1 MTQLTKSL
9 LIILR
14 VVNYERE
21 QQWRVTLIV
30 FFLLEHCS
38 LVCMKY
44 PPHGLSGCQGSYEEK
59 VWHPLVSG
67 SSLGY
72 ILSSSY

>member
-21 QQWRVTLIV
+21 QQWRVIV
-30 FFLLEHCS
+30 FFSYWSIAVSSVWNTH
-38 LVCMKY
+38 
-44 PPHGLSGCQGSYEEK
+44 PHGLSGCQGSYEEK